1 VRARL
6 DSGVPV
12 SPAWSALARAAV
24 GALSLAAAATMAACG
39 QPAASPERSAN
50 RLRSVTHPGKPPLAL
65 VARAGDPASGMAAAI
80 LTDGIAPAR
89 STTVAWSLATLLAS
103 RLPNESVVP
112 ASEGLRIRG
121 RAHGAAEVTR
131 FFTAVREALAAP
143 VTAGEADTVARK
155 LAATS
160 RAPDPV
166 AEISAMCQ
174 GTALPRS
181 ATAATGGAALDR
193 ATLESWRT
201 DAYALGRVSL
211 AIVGSESDVKA
222 ADDLLTREAAWPAER
237 VAAKV
242 DGPVVPGDQV
252 YVRTAG
258 AADILARIDVAV
270 PTETS
275 AEAVALASSLGAEGG
290 ALAARLGALDPPAT
304 LALVSATAHPGGG
317 CVALTVTVSPNDVGG
332 RPSDV
337 DLAARIGSAVA
348 VTTQEIGVEAARP
361 AANGSESAAVSPE
374 ELARRE
380 GDARDAADV
389 AAWWTLADTV
399 APASTAPKEH
409 GARAERVVVGVTPD
423 RDVGPGR
430 DASAGRDA
438 AAAGTS
444 LVARVGAEVDRAR
457 AASGA
462 AVAEVHSR
470 VERGQGETWVL
481 VASPCAGVDEGSG
494 DAGLAA
500 AVTLAEVSAPTAD
513 GADGV
518 TVEPWTAIDGVGVI
532 AHGHPRAGESP
543 EAAARRIAD
552 VAARRFAATPLDGGA
567 IVRARSAL
575 FAAAD
580 TVPARALAA
589 VAAAVSP
596 GRPSWL
602 VPQGTATSLGRASDA
617 EVAARATAL
626 RTGPL
631 RVAILAA
638 ESEAQV
644 TAATQAIDRWMLRH
658 PAGDRACPQVPSPP
672 PPRPGTYT
680 VPLPRGSAAAEA
692 WLALPLPDHDRL
704 AFASATWLADALDG
718 EGGLLER
725 ALVTAGLVRS
735 ADARV
740 VGSLVRGRAALALRL
755 DAPPGSLDAA
765 VAQTRALLDRLRE
778 GALTEADLT
787 RASARHAAATEE
799 SCTTPRGRLV
809 ELFRERD
816 PDTNLPAP
824 SLLAWRAFAA
834 SAIKDG
840 ALIIVVARPAEKS
853 EPVPTSAAS
862 AVAPAPGAKPAP
874 SASHR

>member
-1 VRARL
+1 MRL
-6 DSGVPV
+6 
-12 SPAWSALARAAV
+12 AWPSWLALASASF
-24 GALSLAAAATMAACG
+24 LAACG
-39 QPAASPERSAN
+39 QPAASPQRTT
-50 RLRSVTHPGKPPLAL
+50 LHSVAHPGKPPLAL
-65 VARAGDPASGMAAAI
+65 VVRAGDPATGVAAAI
-80 LTDGIAPAR
+80 VTDGIAPAR
-89 STTVAWSLATLLAS
+89 STTVAWSLATLLAM
-103 RLPNESVVP
+103 RLPGESVVP
-112 ASEGLRIRG
+112 ASEGVRLRG

-131 FFTAVREALAAP
+131 FFTSVREALAAP
-143 VTAGEADTVARK
+143 VAAAEAEAVAHK

-160 RAPDPV
+160 GAPDAA
-166 AEISAMCQ
+166 AEISATCR
-174 GTALPRS
+174 GTALARS
-181 ATAATGGAALDR
+181 ADSADSRGSAALDR

-211 AIVGSESDVKA
+211 AVVGSDADAKA
-222 ADDLLTREAAWPAER
+222 ADDLLARDAAWPAEK
-237 VAAKV
+237 AALKV
-242 DGPVVPGDQV
+242 DRAVVPGDQL

-258 AADILARIDVAV
+258 TADILARVDVAV
-270 PTETS
+270 PTATS
-275 AEAVALASSLGAEGG
+275 AEAVALARSLGAEGG
-290 ALAARLGALDPPAT
+290 ALAARLGALDRPAT

-317 CVALTVTVSPNDVGG
+317 CVAVTVTVAANDVGG

-348 VTTQEIGVEAARP
+348 VTTQEIEVEAARP
-361 AANGSESAAVSPE
+361 VAESAAAVSPE

-380 GDARDAADV
+380 GDAREAADV
-389 AAWWTLADTV
+389 AAWWTLADAV
-399 APASTAPKEH
+399 APAAGSTKEH
-409 GARAERVVVGVTPD
+409 GARAERVAVGVTLD

-430 DASAGRDA
+430 DAAAGHEA

-444 LVARVGAEVDRAR
+444 LLARVGAEVDRAR

-462 AVAEVHSR
+462 TVAEVHSR
-470 VERGQGETWVL
+470 VERGQGDTWVL

-500 AVTLAEVSAPTAD
+500 AVALAESSAPAAG

-518 TVEPWTAIDGVGVI
+518 DVEPWTAIDGVGVI

-543 EAAARRIAD
+543 EASARRIAD
-552 VAARRFAATPLDGGA
+552 AAARRFAATPLGAGA

-580 TVPARALAA
+580 TVTARALAT
-589 VAAAVSP
+589 VAEAVSP

-617 EVAARATAL
+617 EVGARATAL

-631 RVAILAA
+631 RVAILAG
-638 ESEAQV
+638 ESYAQV
-644 TAATQAIDRWMLRH
+644 TAATQAVDRWMLRH
-658 PAGDRACPQVPSPP
+658 PAGDRACPQVAAPP
-672 PPRPGTYT
+672 AARAGTYT
-680 VPLPRGSAAAEA
+680 LPLPRSSAASEA

-718 EGGLLER
+718 AGGLLER
-725 ALVTAGLVRS
+725 SLVSAGLVRS
-735 ADARV
+735 AEARV
-740 VGSLVRGRAALALRL
+740 MGSLVRGRAALVIRL

-778 GALTEADLT
+778 GALTQTDLA
-787 RASARHAAATEE
+787 RASARHAAGVDE
-799 SCTTPRGRLV
+799 SRTTPRGRLV

-816 PDTNLPAP
+816 PDINLPAP

-834 SAIKDG
+834 SAIKDD
-840 ALIIVVARPAEKS
+840 ALIIAAARPAEKS
-853 EPVPTSAAS
+853 EPPPSPATSAPVSTGVPAAKS
-862 AVAPAPGAKPAP
+862 AAPG
-874 SASHR
+874 HR